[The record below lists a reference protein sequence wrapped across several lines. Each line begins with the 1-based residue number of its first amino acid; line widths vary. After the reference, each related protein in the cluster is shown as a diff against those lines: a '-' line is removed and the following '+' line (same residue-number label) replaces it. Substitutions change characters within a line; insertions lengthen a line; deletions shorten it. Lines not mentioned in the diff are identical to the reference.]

1 MNPIPRGPDEF
12 KTVVALKLVR
22 AVLGVVLGAATHLET
37 GTFAGRPNAH
47 RWRRATKDED
57 EPEPSTIAASPEN
70 VPATG
75 DAKLD
80 MDGGVRSKGFLFTLL
95 PFGLGVK

>member
-1 MNPIPRGPDEF
+1 MAPNWKLRHGAEACLEIGKRKFRWAARGQ
-12 KTVVALKLVR
+12 
-22 AVLGVVLGAATHLET
+22 
-37 GTFAGRPNAH
+37 